1 MANGDGGMVIRG
13 DSGRL
18 FEEAFDWAEAVL
30 LKDAFE
36 SCEVLRDRGGGHELG
51 GLIEGFSDPE
61 SIGLSN
67 DFSPKLKRVL
77 VLLGAGLNIAGDI
90 LLRKSR

>member
-1 MANGDGGMVIRG
+1 MLRESGG
-13 DSGRL
+13 
-18 FEEAFDWAEAVL
+18 
-30 LKDAFE
+30 
-36 SCEVLRDRGGGHELG
+36 CELDG

-61 SIGLSN
+61 STGLSN

-77 VLLGAGLNIAGDI
+77 VLLGAGLIIAGDI